1 MAVNPQT
8 VREKNV
14 RITETASGRGVQVVI
29 TVRQMDNDGIY
40 VNCGGPDYRPLGGV
54 GSNPPPLEHAVS
66 VIPAMVSIAVE
77 ELLKESARRQRGSRV

>member
-8 VREKNV
+8 AREKDV

-29 TVRQMDNDGIY
+29 TDRKMDNDGIY

-54 GSNPPPLEHAVS
+54 GSNPGRWSVQSTSFPPW
-66 VIPAMVSIAVE
+66 
-77 ELLKESARRQRGSRV
+77 SALP